1 MKGQYKPL
9 SFEMSTNLSFYEMSD
24 MARNSTRK
32 KMPRTNQPVVKNA
45 EHFFNLIATNAIEF
59 FIASIKDFKSR
70 PKYSVIN
77 FCSGLELI
85 LKARLIKEHWSLI
98 VKRPEEAALS
108 QFQNGDFMSV
118 SVDEALKRLANIG
131 GDTFSQDETRCF
143 KRLRD
148 HRNKVVHFCHDA
160 YSRKPDAKLLE
171 EVAAEQCMAWC
182 YLHRRLTGIWS
193 EYFEEHSK
201 AVERLNGKLHRH
213 RAFLRVKFTTLR
225 PDIKKEISAGAEYRI
240 CSACGFH
247 SARVDEVYEPVRQI
261 ECRVCGTRK
270 SFMRLACPQC
280 RKFSDID
287 DLASGS
293 CDDEDCGADISLG
306 NVMKEYVPAYDPR
319 DEEEQAY
326 YCAACE
332 NPEPSVTTL
341 GDRYFCF
348 WCKEWFDTTAQCGF
362 CGYHLVGFDPNGS
375 SLYGCFMCDTAAREH
390 FDKD

>member
-1 MKGQYKPL
+1 
-9 SFEMSTNLSFYEMSD
+9 
-24 MARNSTRK
+24 
-32 KMPRTNQPVVKNA
+32 MPKAKNA
-45 EHFFNLIATNAIEF
+45 SKPKRHLDKFFDPIVANSIDFN
-59 FIASIKDFKSR
+59 ASIKDFRKH

-85 LKARLIKEHWSLI
+85 LKARLLKEHWSLI
-98 VKRPEEAALS
+98 VKRPEEAALLR
-108 QFQNGDFMSV
+108 FQNGDFVSV

-131 GDTFSQDETRCF
+131 SDTFSQDEARCF
-143 KRLRD
+143 ERLRD

-182 YLHRRLTGIWS
+182 YLHQRLTGVWS
-193 EYFEEHSK
+193 EYFKEHSK
-201 AVERLNGKLHRH
+201 AVERLNGRLHGH
-213 RAFLRVKFTTLR
+213 RVFLKAKFTTLG
-225 PDIKKEISAGAEYRI
+225 PNIKKEISVGAEYRN

-247 SARVDEVYEPVRQI
+247 SARVDEANEPVHQI
-261 ECRVCGTRK
+261 ECRVCGTRN

-280 RKFSDID
+280 HKLSDID

-293 CDDEDCGADISLG
+293 CDNEDCGADISLDD
-306 NVMKEYVPAYDPR
+306 VMKEYVPAYDPK
-319 DEEEQAY
+319 DEEEEAY

-332 NPEPSVTTL
+332 NSEPSATIL

-348 WCKEWFDTTAQCGF
+348 WCKEWFDTTALCGF
-362 CGYHLVGFDPNGS
+362 CGYHLVGFDAIGS